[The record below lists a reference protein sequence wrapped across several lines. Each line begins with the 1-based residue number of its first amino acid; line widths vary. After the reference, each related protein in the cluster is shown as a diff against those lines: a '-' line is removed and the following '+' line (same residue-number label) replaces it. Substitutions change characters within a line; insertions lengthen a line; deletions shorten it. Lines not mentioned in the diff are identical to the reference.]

1 MSKLD
6 DDNDFDLVFD
16 NNFRINSS
24 ISRINRKI
32 ESLSANQN
40 IKSGTRIR
48 INEKII
54 GKEVINNAGMMIGK
68 VIDVVFDDDTRE
80 IKSIVIGPGGIAAG
94 FKLSRSETIIPFKMV
109 HQIGDNLVLK
119 KGFNKV

>member
-1 MSKLD
+1 M
-6 DDNDFDLVFD
+6 
-16 NNFRINSS
+16 
-24 ISRINRKI
+24 
-32 ESLSANQN
+32 
-40 IKSGTRIR
+40 R

-94 FKLSRSETIIPFKMV
+94 FKLSRSETIIP
-109 HQIGDNLVLK
+109 
-119 KGFNKV
+119 

>member
-6 DDNDFDLVFD
+6 DEKDFDLVFD
-16 NNFRINSS
+16 NSFRINSS
-24 ISRINRKI
+24 ISRINQKI

-40 IKSGTRIR
+40 IKSSTRIR

-54 GKEVINNAGMMIGK
+54 GKEVLNNSGGVVGK

-80 IKSIVIGPGGIAAG
+80 IKSIIIGPGGITAVL
-94 FKLSRSETIIPFKMV
+94 KLSRSETIIPFKMV
-109 HQIGDNLVLK
+109 HKIGDNLVLK
-119 KGFNKV
+119 KG